1 MSLRFIALL
10 IMTFLAITFSGN
22 HCVYSDNTMAMNS
35 CQEILNNARSY
46 ESRATWHNQVAK
58 ALMQQIQNLSSM
70 PKNSGTM
77 QAIENLFQQ
86 YDQNRQME
94 TQMRQLFRQYSE
106 QAQQCMK
113 SLNWWILFEAVSVSA
128 LNIWRFEAQW
138 LNLELV
144 TEPVAPCLFLPL
156 FPTL

>member
-10 IMTFLAITFSGN
+10 LITFLAVTVLGS
-22 HCVYSDNTMAMNS
+22 HSVYSDNTMAMNS
-35 CQEILNNARSY
+35 CQEILNYARSY

-58 ALMQQIQNLSSM
+58 GLMQQIQNLASM
-70 PKNSGTM
+70 PKNSNTL

-113 SLNWWILFEAVSVSA
+113 SLN
-128 LNIWRFEAQW
+128 
-138 LNLELV
+138 
-144 TEPVAPCLFLPL
+144 
-156 FPTL
+156 